1 MYAMI
6 LAAGRGER
14 MRPLTD
20 TLPKPL
26 LCVNGKPLIVYHIE
40 KLAALGITNIVINQ
54 AWLGHKLPAQL
65 GDGQRWG
72 VNIHY
77 VDEGNRAL
85 ETAGGIKNALTLI
98 KSDCFIVV
106 NGDVWSDF
114 NFSLLPLTLPKK
126 TLAHLIMV
134 NNPTHNPEGDFALD
148 GMALRSD
155 GANKYTFSGI
165 GLYHRDLFEL
175 VTEEV
180 APLGPLLRLAMSKNT
195 VEGQHH
201 GGLWTD
207 VGTPERLATLDRSLA
222 DKINQPQGMM

>member
-40 KLAALGITNIVINQ
+40 KLASLGVSDIVINQ
-54 AWLGHKLPAQL
+54 AWLGHKLPEKL

-77 VDEGNRAL
+77 IDEGNRAL
-85 ETAGGIKNALTLI
+85 ETAGGIKNALELI
-98 KSDCFIVV
+98 KGDCFIVV

-114 NFSLLPLTLPKK
+114 DFSLLPQMLPEQK
-126 TLAHLIMV
+126 LAHLIMV
-134 NNPTHNPEGDFALD
+134 NNPTHNLAGDFAFED
-148 GMALRSD
+148 TALRSD
-155 GANKYTFSGI
+155 GADKYTFSGI
-165 GLYHRDLFEL
+165 GFYHRHLFEL

-180 APLGPLLRLAMSKNT
+180 APLGPLLRLAMSDNKI
-195 VEGQHH
+195 EGQHH

-207 VGTPERLATLDRSLA
+207 VGTPERLTNLDKSLG
-222 DKINQPQGMM
+222 DKIIQPQRIM